1 MSIIDKCDKIGER
14 ILEEKGINTLPVD
27 VKKLAEDS
35 DFIVAPFPKGQSGN
49 GYAGMLLRQGNDFA
63 IFYSETIKNDGFQRF
78 TIAHELGHYF
88 IDGHLGAVLDASGVH
103 KSREPFS
110 SGDQFEK
117 QADSFAAGLLMPT
130 GLCRR
135 ITRQYDDSLEAIL
148 ALATACNTSLM
159 SSAIRYAEM
168 SEGKIAIIV
177 SENGQVLFSCVSRP
191 MAFSGFFVRSK
202 ASLPQ
207 TSLSARC
214 GVDSD
219 FIASARSGEQE
230 GDLSDWGSH
239 KSCLCLEQVK
249 GLGATG
255 KILTVLIP
263 QTEEGEDEDE
273 DTEVGGFDLRFR

>member
-14 ILEEKGINTLPVD
+14 ILEEKGIQALPVD
-27 VKKLAEDS
+27 VKKLAQDS
-35 DFIVAPFPKGQSGN
+35 DFIVEPFPKGQSGN

-63 IFYSETIKNDGFQRF
+63 IFYSENIKNDGFQRF

-88 IDGHLGAVLDASGVH
+88 IDGHLEAVLGSNGIH

-130 GLCRR
+130 QLCRR
-135 ITRQYDDSLEAIL
+135 VTRQYDDGLEAIL
-148 ALATACNTSLM
+148 ALADACKTSLM
-159 SSAIRYAEM
+159 SSAIRYTEL
-168 SEGKIAIIV
+168 SNDNIAIIV
-177 SENGQVLFSCVSRP
+177 SENGQVLFSSASKP
-191 MAFSGFFVRSK
+191 MKSTGFFVRSK
-202 ASLPQ
+202 TPLPQ

-214 GVDSD
+214 VVDSS
-219 FIASARSGEQE
+219 FILSASDGEQE

-239 KSCLCLEQVK
+239 NSCFCLEQVK

-255 KILTVLIP
+255 KLLTVLVP
-263 QTEEGEDEDE
+263 QIEEDESEDE
-273 DTEVGGFDLRFR
+273 EYGDSFELRFR